1 MGYYLSPFGLCRQA
15 GHLTGTGKL
24 PHNGT
29 MNYISYAQPGP
40 PEVLH
45 LVEGPVPVP
54 GPGEVLLRVEAAGVN
69 RPDVMQR
76 AGKYP
81 PPPGASPVL
90 GLEVAGTIVAAS
102 PDSGWHEG
110 DRVCALVPGG
120 GYAEY
125 CLVPGVQCLPV
136 PEGISM
142 QEAAGIPETFFTV
155 WANVFQLGHLMAGER
170 FLVHGGSSGI
180 GTTAIQLARAFGATV
195 FATAG
200 SDEKCRVCEQL
211 GAARAI
217 NYKLLDF
224 VRELPPIDLV
234 LDMVGAPYTPRNLEV
249 LAARG
254 RLVQIAVQQGAN
266 ATVNLAR
273 IMQKQLTVTGS
284 TMRPRPIAEKGE
296 IATDLRTRVWP
307 LLESGAVK
315 VLVDRVFPLAAAAGA
330 HRYMESG
337 AHIGKLI
344 LAV

>member
-1 MGYYLSPFGLCRQA
+1 
-15 GHLTGTGKL
+15 
-24 PHNGT
+24 
-29 MNYISYAQPGP
+29 
-40 PEVLH
+40 
-45 LVEGPVPVP
+45 
-54 GPGEVLLRVEAAGVN
+54 
-69 RPDVMQR
+69 
-76 AGKYP
+76 
-81 PPPGASPVL
+81 
-90 GLEVAGTIVAAS
+90 
-102 PDSGWHEG
+102 
-110 DRVCALVPGG
+110 
-120 GYAEY
+120 
-125 CLVPGVQCLPV
+125 
-136 PEGISM
+136 M

-155 WANVFQLGHLMAGER
+155 WANVFQLGHLVVGER

-211 GAARAI
+211 GAERAI

-296 IATDLRTRVWP
+296 IANDLRTRVWP

-315 VLVDRVFPLAAAAGA
+315 VLVDRVFPLAEAAGA

>member
-1 MGYYLSPFGLCRQA
+1 M
-15 GHLTGTGKL
+15 K
-24 PHNGT
+24 
-29 MNYISYAQPGP
+29 YISFAQPGP

-45 LVEGPVPVP
+45 LAEGPVPVP
-54 GPGEVLLRVEAAGVN
+54 GPGEVLIRVEAAGVN
-69 RPDVMQR
+69 RPDVLQR

-90 GLEVAGTIVAAS
+90 GLEVAGTIAVAAS
-102 PDSGWHEG
+102 DSGWHEG
-110 DRVCALVPGG
+110 DRVCALSPGG

-155 WANVFQLGHLMAGER
+155 WANVFQIGHLAPGER
-170 FLVHGGSSGI
+170 ILVHGGTSGI

-200 SDEKCRVCEQL
+200 SEEKCRVCVEL
-211 GAARAI
+211 GAERAI
-217 NYKLLDF
+217 NYKELDF
-224 VRELPPIDLV
+224 AQEFRDVDLV
-234 LDMVGAPYTPRNLEV
+234 LDMVGAPYTPRNLQV

-254 RLVQIAVQQGAN
+254 RLVQIAVQQGAE
-266 ATVNLAR
+266 ATVNLAKV
-273 IMQKQLTVTGS
+273 MQKRLTVTGS

-296 IATDLRTRVWP
+296 IAGELRTRVWP
-307 LLESGAVK
+307 LVESRAVK
-315 VLVDRVFPLAAAAGA
+315 VLVDRVFPLPEAAAA

-337 AHIGKLI
+337 AHIGKII
-344 LAV
+344 LGVA